1 MTLQHQDLRVDMGK
15 TLGELITSG
24 TPMGRLGTPEE
35 IANVVTFM
43 LSSQASYMTGS
54 SVFVDGG
61 WSAI

>member
-1 MTLQHQDLRVDMGK
+1 MTLQHQDLRVGWGK
-15 TLGELITSG
+15 TLGEHRRDADG
-24 TPMGRLGTPEE
+24 QARETPE